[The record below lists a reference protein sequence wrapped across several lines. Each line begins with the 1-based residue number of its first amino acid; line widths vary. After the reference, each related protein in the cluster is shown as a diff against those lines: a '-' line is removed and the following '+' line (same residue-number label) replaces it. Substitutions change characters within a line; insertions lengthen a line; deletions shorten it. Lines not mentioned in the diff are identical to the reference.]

1 LTTITAHLAQ
11 SFGIQSRILPMCEAP
26 LRTVVETDQG
36 PLAFQDYFV
45 REQCRPTVRAIRFDG
60 APAAKLSPQI
70 QAALAHPALAG
81 IFICPSNPWLS
92 IDPILAVPGLREAIR
107 ASGAPVIAV
116 SPIIAGKAVKGP
128 TAKIMREL
136 NLDPDA
142 VSIARHYAGLLDGF
156 LIDREDQALADAIAT
171 PVRNARTL
179 MRSLEDKVD
188 LARECLGFC
197 AALKA
202 PTGRAAHTTGAA
214 S

>member
-1 LTTITAHLAQ
+1 
-11 SFGIQSRILPMCEAP
+11 MCDEP

-60 APAAKLSPQI
+60 AQAAKPSPQVRE
-70 QAALAHPALAG
+70 ALADHALAG
-81 IFICPSNPWLS
+81 IIICPSNPWLS
-92 IDPILAVPGLREAIR
+92 VDPILAIPGLREAIR

-136 NLDPDA
+136 DLEPTA
-142 VSIARHYAGLLDGF
+142 AKVAQHYAGLLDGYV
-156 LIDREDQALADAIAT
+156 IDSEDHALADAIGI
-171 PVRNARTL
+171 PVRATRTL
-179 MRSLEDKVD
+179 MQSLDDKIG
-188 LARECLGFC
+188 LARECLDFC
-197 AALKA
+197 AALE
-202 PTGRAAHTTGAA
+202 TTTSRATRGMGAR